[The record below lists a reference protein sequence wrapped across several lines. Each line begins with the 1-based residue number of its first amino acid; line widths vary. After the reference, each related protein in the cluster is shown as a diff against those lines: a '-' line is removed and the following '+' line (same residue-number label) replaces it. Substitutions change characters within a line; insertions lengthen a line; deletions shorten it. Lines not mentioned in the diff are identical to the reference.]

1 MCPHKWI
8 FTTPGHIKCT
18 LCPAVGQRWFTPAEK
33 RAHKSG
39 KWFYLEAKA

>member
-1 MCPHKWI
+1 MCLHNWI
-8 FTTPGHIKCT
+8 FTTPWHIKCT